1 MQESYFKYIKPT
13 KRILIDY
20 PQTYKIATP
29 EDIDIINQYSSIIQ
43 SVANFYDENLSNDK
57 IDYVFQE
64 NGTISVLPVKY
75 KKSNFSHLTG
85 INFAFKNAQEKFNL
99 LRNGNNTTPII
110 IERNNHTID
119 KLKVLH
125 KIPDLLKS
133 NSTVLTQLQQIEQV
147 KRINFSKA
155 LNNKDND
162 LLLALKNFQPE
173 FYQPKSLLNISS
185 NKEYAE
191 IPKNT
196 ILGVFRERKIP
207 NGIHIEPISL
217 NIDTLDNMA
226 ITTEMLI
233 GMKKYADDL
242 GKQLKRKQK
251 LNLTKGEK
259 QMNNM
264 DNLKEKVENYPVIV
278 DEYAT
283 KNDSA
288 YLMKLKDRAR
298 ELNMSIV
305 KGSEIKNINRENSDS
320 IYLIRKGMNPI
331 KLGSSLNDIVDSITA
346 NGNLDGNRVT
356 TLPISLTENGNIP
369 NESEIKKQF
378 VEYADSVNKI
388 ANDKQYFGQQSINS
402 KKYLEGVNGSYAV
415 QNNDGKWEIH
425 PTRQGLNGQI
435 EGEWGYALKDINSLD
450 KLDSSTPV
458 YATSDKAK
466 DVYTKEAFQKSSQK
480 ILEDSN
486 SQKSAH
492 FPIDDRTINL
502 MTKNELK
509 YAINSGTS
517 LESIEEEITNDISDN
532 FNAYS
537 DITEGRWG
545 LVKRSYV
552 DNLTAQTQMIDF
564 YTYDPSQNKKPKLIA
579 NDLQDLKFK
588 LNNDQLKDDIS
599 IKENKRVDP
608 QEYERYLKNHNIYMN
623 PSREDFEIA
632 NENAG
637 KDKNSNLKGIT
648 NTPQTENELNR
659 IYAKKFLKENGL
671 EDSQKN
677 ISSVAKNLAWNREYN
692 QAWNKSNPTKPQ
704 KDTSAKAAYLEEN
717 TIFKNPE
724 FKSGYISNYGKKTS
738 NTRHQ
743 KVSKSFKN
751 MSSNQ
756 DLDM

>member
-99 LRNGNNTTPII
+99 LKNGNNTTPII

-185 NKEYAE
+185 DKEYAE

-217 NIDTLDNMA
+217 NIDALDNMA

-251 LNLTKGEK
+251 SNLTKGEK
-259 QMNNM
+259 QMNNI

-283 KNDSA
+283 ENDSA
-288 YLMKLKDRAR
+288 YLMKLKDRAK

-346 NGNLDGNRVT
+346 NGNLDGNRIT
-356 TLPISLTENGNIP
+356 TLPISLTESGNIP

-402 KKYLEGVNGSYAV
+402 KKYLEGVNGSYAL

-425 PTRQGLNGQI
+425 PARQGLNGQI

-486 SQKSAH
+486 SQKNAH
-492 FPIDDRTINL
+492 FPIDDRSINL

-517 LESIEEEITNDISDN
+517 LESIEEEITNDISNN

-564 YTYDPSQNKKPKLIA
+564 YTYDPNQNKKPKLIA

-588 LNNDQLKDDIS
+588 LDNDQIKDDIS

-608 QEYERYLKNHNIYMN
+608 QEYEMYLKNHNIYMN

-677 ISSVAKNLAWNREYN
+677 ISSVTKNLAWNREYN

-704 KDTSAKAAYLEEN
+704 KETSAKAAYLEEN

-724 FKSGYISNYGKKTS
+724 FKSEYISNYGKKTS

-743 KVSKSFKN
+743 KISKSFKN

>member
-1 MQESYFKYIKPT
+1 MNDNFFKYIKSNHRIKIKYPNRYKLAT
-13 KRILIDY
+13 KENIAELNDY
-20 PQTYKIATP
+20 SQIISTIAK
-29 EDIDIINQYSSIIQ
+29 
-43 SVANFYDENLSNDK
+43 FYDEELSNSK
-57 IDYVFQE
+57 IDYVYKDS
-64 NGTISVLPVKY
+64 NGIKVLPVKFLRE
-75 KKSNFSHLTG
+75 NFPHLTG
-85 INFAFKNAQEKFNL
+85 INFANKTALEKFNYL
-99 LRNGNNTTPII
+99 KEGNNDSPII
-110 IERNNHTID
+110 IERDGLTIKKLKVID
-119 KLKVLH
+119 KLPNILKANSFTLTELNKVKQAQRL
-125 KIPDLLKS
+125 
-133 NSTVLTQLQQIEQV
+133 
-147 KRINFSKA
+147 NFSKGI
-155 LNNKDND
+155 LHSEV
-162 LLLALKNFQPE
+162 LLALHNFKPE
-173 FYQPKSLLNISS
+173 FYQPRSLLNISKS
-185 NKEYAE
+185 KQYNKVN
-191 IPKNT
+191 KNT
-196 ILGVFRERKIP
+196 VLGIFREQIIP

-217 NIDTLDNMA
+217 NSNALDNIA

-259 QMNNM
+259 QMNNI

-278 DEYAT
+278 DEYASE
-283 KNDSA
+283 NDSA
-288 YLMKLKDRAR
+288 YLMKLKDRAN

-331 KLGSSLNDIVDSITA
+331 KLGSSLSDIIDSITT

-356 TLPISLTENGNIP
+356 TLPISLTESGNIP

-378 VEYADSVNKI
+378 VDYADSVNKI

-425 PTRQGLNGQI
+425 PARQGLNGQI

-450 KLDSSTPV
+450 KLDSSTPI

-486 SQKSAH
+486 SQKNAH
-492 FPIDDRTINL
+492 FPIDDRSINL

-564 YTYDPSQNKKPKLIA
+564 YTYDPNQNKKPKLIA

-588 LNNDQLKDDIS
+588 LDNDQIKNDIS
-599 IKENKRVDP
+599 IKENKRVNP
-608 QEYERYLKNHNIYMN
+608 QEYEMYLKNHNIYMN

-659 IYAKKFLKENGL
+659 IYAKEFLKENGL

-724 FKSGYISNYGKKTS
+724 FKSEYISNYGKKTS
-738 NTRHQ
+738 NIRHQ

>member
-1 MQESYFKYIKPT
+1 MNKFKYINADLPISIKN
-13 KRILIDY
+13 R
-20 PQTYKIATP
+20 QTYKLANQK
-29 EDIDIINQYSSIIQ
+29 EINEINAYSSILKNI
-43 SVANFYDENLSNDK
+43 AEFYEENFDGNK
-57 IDYVFQE
+57 IDYVYKD
-64 NGTISVLPVKY
+64 NNDIKILPVKY
-75 KKSNFSHLTG
+75 KRENFPHLTG
-85 INFAFKNAQEKFNL
+85 INFVQKNATEKFEIL
-99 LRNGNNTTPII
+99 KNGNNTTPLI
-110 IERNNHTID
+110 IERGSSTFN

-125 KIPDLLKS
+125 KIPELIKADA
-133 NSTVLTQLQQIEQV
+133 TVLSDLKDVKQA
-147 KRINFSKA
+147 KRIDFSKG
-155 LNNKDND
+155 LQDSKNE
-162 LLLALKNFQPE
+162 LLIALKNFQPE
-173 FYQPKSLLNISS
+173 FYTPKSLLNIET
-185 NKEYAE
+185 KDEYHK
-191 IPKNT
+191 IPANT
-196 ILGVFRERKIP
+196 ILGIFREKDIP

-217 NIDTLDNMA
+217 NVNALDNMA

-425 PTRQGLNGQI
+425 PTQQGLNGQI

-724 FKSGYISNYGKKTS
+724 FKSEYISNYGKKTS

>member
-1 MQESYFKYIKPT
+1 
-13 KRILIDY
+13 
-20 PQTYKIATP
+20 
-29 EDIDIINQYSSIIQ
+29 
-43 SVANFYDENLSNDK
+43 
-57 IDYVFQE
+57 
-64 NGTISVLPVKY
+64 
-75 KKSNFSHLTG
+75 
-85 INFAFKNAQEKFNL
+85 
-99 LRNGNNTTPII
+99 
-110 IERNNHTID
+110 
-119 KLKVLH
+119 
-125 KIPDLLKS
+125 
-133 NSTVLTQLQQIEQV
+133 
-147 KRINFSKA
+147 
-155 LNNKDND
+155 
-162 LLLALKNFQPE
+162 
-173 FYQPKSLLNISS
+173 
-185 NKEYAE
+185 
-191 IPKNT
+191 
-196 ILGVFRERKIP
+196 
-207 NGIHIEPISL
+207 
-217 NIDTLDNMA
+217 
-226 ITTEMLI
+226 
-233 GMKKYADDL
+233 MKKYADDL

-251 LNLTKGEK
+251 LNLTKGER
-259 QMNNM
+259 QMNNI
-264 DNLKEKVENYPVIV
+264 DNLREKVENYPVIV

-283 KNDSA
+283 ETDSA
-288 YLMKLKDRAR
+288 YLMKLKDRAK

-331 KLGSSLNDIVDSITA
+331 KLGSRLNDIVDSITA

-356 TLPISLTENGNIP
+356 TLPISLTESGNIP

-425 PTRQGLNGQI
+425 PARQGLNGQI

-517 LESIEEEITNDISDN
+517 LESIAEEITNDISDN

-564 YTYDPSQNKKPKLIA
+564 YTYDPNQNKKPKLIA

-588 LNNDQLKDDIS
+588 LDNDQIKNDIS
-599 IKENKRVDP
+599 IKEKKRVNP
-608 QEYERYLKNHNIYMN
+608 QEYEMYLKNHNIYMN

-659 IYAKKFLKENGL
+659 IYAKEFLKENGL

-724 FKSGYISNYGKKTS
+724 FKSEYISNYGKKTS